1 MKKKIQSLC
10 LSCTVLLIALS
21 DGAWAAT
28 GVNWGG
34 GSGGT
39 EAEPLDVY
47 DLANWSGVSALSDAY
62 NLTFDAGNKPTVL
75 TNTAPAGTKI
85 ANNIN
90 LKYGTWTLLG
100 DYKFST
106 FDTLASGTEP
116 KTATIVKKG
125 DWELTWA
132 AYFGRGGATTI
143 LTNVSGKIEQTA
155 AKWFQ
160 IGNGGDGLAV
170 VENLSGDWTLAG
182 QLAVGHGKGSAGEIY
197 WRGGDFESTNASGSN
212 FALGANTTAQV
223 EKDDGDWTLKK
234 LTLGDGA
241 ESEATFIHRGG
252 SMTVSVDFIASAG
265 SNSVVTIEKDAGDW
279 TLATFKL
286 GQGANN
292 VYSEAK
298 TTFRHNGGATSVS
311 GRFDMSNFGSCDFY
325 MNGGSVTAGE
335 VWFGTWML
343 KNKWHHATI
352 HLAGGVFAA
361 KCFYLHNS
369 DNAKLSKVVF
379 DGGTFRATTSGNM
392 IYGNSSRYNLDDSS
406 KLSDLRNRF
415 GVEVGP
421 RGGTID
427 TAGYNIT
434 NVVNFTRTSGSAGGM
449 RFLGGGS
456 VVLTGSVGYTGLT
469 SVEAGTTLE
478 ATDSTAAANILAN
491 GLDVTGYPATG
502 DYTVFRCGDGKTL
515 SEADLAKVTCLCSP
529 ESTFAIGENGKA
541 IVMSYVQPAGVYWTG
556 AANDNNLSTPG
567 NWSDG
572 AVPASGNPTIY
583 LSTAATLVVGDVFSP
598 DTLTI
603 PESSAVVTLAGS
615 LTVSALTNACKLA
628 VADGAT
634 LTVTGDLV
642 GYAATNDPKPLL
654 HSNHGTVTVGGK
666 VHFRSNGTSSGNSI
680 VYQYAVADADS
691 KPIAAAGLAYN
702 ADSWSDYLV
711 ANLGSMDNGSG
722 KWVVGAAGLTIPYSR
737 NIDRSGF
744 RVTGSQSAIL
754 HSSADW
760 ALDESYRHMGN
771 DLLILDT
778 ATVTIDTADWNG
790 GSVGHTVTLEGYVNA
805 KGTAASPL
813 SVTGNGKVVLA
824 AVPANGNTN
833 IVNGAL
839 SVAGGA
845 TLEIKS
851 GVDVAGTGTISLAAG
866 ATLALPANAD
876 RTFTTPYI
884 VPVTLPSDGKATIR
898 IDGRR
903 LEGDVDHVL
912 LNSVPEGYEDH
923 LMVAGTAIAE
933 RRVSLKAVEGKLML
947 NIEPK
952 GLTVILK

>member
-1 MKKKIQSLC
+1 MS
-10 LSCTVLLIALS
+10 
-21 DGAWAAT
+21 GAWAAT

-47 DLANWSGVSALSDAY
+47 DLANWSGVSELSISYD
-62 NLTFDAGNKPTVL
+62 LTFDVGNVPTVL
-75 TNTAPAGTKI
+75 TNSCATAATTQI

-116 KTATIVKKG
+116 KVTTIMKKG

-132 AYFGRGGATTI
+132 AYLGRAGATTI
-143 LTNVSGKIEQTA
+143 LTNAYGKIEQTA

-182 QLAVGHGKGSAGEIY
+182 QLAVGHGKGSAGELY
-197 WRGGDFESTNASGSN
+197 WRGGDLESKHSNGPN
-212 FALGANTTAQV
+212 FALGANTTAHV
-223 EKDDGDWTLKK
+223 EKNAGDWTMKK

-252 SMTVSVDFIASAG
+252 SMTVSGDFIASSG
-265 SNSVVTIEKDAGDW
+265 SNSVVTIRKDAGDW
-279 TLATFKL
+279 TLANLKL

-292 VYSEAK
+292 VYSESK

-343 KNKWHHATI
+343 KNNWHHATI

-361 KCFYLHNS
+361 ECFYLHNS

-469 SVEAGTTLE
+469 SVEAGTTLKV
-478 ATDSTAAANILAN
+478 TDSTAAANILTY

-628 VADGAT
+628 VADGSS

-654 HSNHGTVTVGGK
+654 YSNHGTVTVGGK
-666 VHFRSNGTSSGNSI
+666 VHFRSNGTSGGNSI

-722 KWVVGAAGLTIPYSR
+722 KWVVGAEGLTIPYSR

-760 ALDESYRHMGN
+760 ALDESYRHKGN
-771 DLLILDT
+771 DLLILDA

-790 GSVGHTVTLEGYVNA
+790 GSVGHTVTLKGYVNA

-824 AVPANGNTN
+824 AVPANNNTN

-851 GVDVAGTGTISLAAG
+851 GVDVVGAGTISLAAG

-876 RTFTTPYI
+876 RTFTTRDI
-884 VPVTLPSDGKATIR
+884 VPVALPAEGGATIR
-898 IDGRR
+898 IDGTR
-903 LEGDVDHVL
+903 LASGEYVL
-912 LNSVPEGYEDH
+912 CTLASVPENLSSH
-923 LMVAGTAIAE
+923 VIVTGTALDGRKYKVETEEVTENEKSVINLVINIYSDGF
-933 RRVSLKAVEGKLML
+933 RVIVR
-947 NIEPK
+947 
-952 GLTVILK
+952 